1 MCQQLVHPFPVCPG
15 SKLEGA
21 VLKLELRTFR
31 VPGPTHLTLL
41 PLNVARLL
49 LPSEI
54 EVLNEPIY
62 TEGPGVGTF
71 QRGVLCCIIL
81 WMMIY
86 SDNFLLWKYF
96 G

>member
-1 MCQQLVHPFPVCPG
+1 MSQHLVHPFPVCPG

-21 VLKLELRTFR
+21 ALKLELRTFG
-31 VPGPTHLTLL
+31 VSGPNHLALL

-54 EVLNEPIY
+54 EVLDELIY
-62 TEGPGVGTF
+62 TEGPGVGAS
-71 QRGVLCCIIL
+71 QRG
-81 WMMIY
+81 
-86 SDNFLLWKYF
+86 SSAASSS